1 MWNRSSSPYLIC
13 YHGPR
18 DIIKNYEFEVELVT
32 QTSTSMHGS
41 KEGHMAYIYQRVP
54 LKPLELELQPCDP
67 LFASA
72 WEKVQ
77 GGLDTL
83 RGEVTAKVEEKMSS
97 GPSTRSS
104 RRRGTK

>member
-1 MWNRSSSPYLIC
+1 MWNCSSSPYLIC

-18 DIIKNYEFEVELVT
+18 DIIKEYEFDVELVT
-32 QTSTSMHGS
+32 QTTTSMHGS

-54 LKPLELELQPCDP
+54 LKPVESQPCDP
-67 LFASA
+67 LFSSA

-83 RGEVTAKVEEKMSS
+83 RNEVTAKVEERMSS
-97 GPSTRSS
+97 GSTTRSS
-104 RRRGTK
+104 RRNGAK